1 MVVENF
7 AFAQQQSK
15 LESQLKEA
23 QINAIAN
30 DYLMKRYP
38 SRRKICQE
46 PIDFSETSKL
56 SRRTMSAYH
65 SMRHFQQRKNSY
77 NDFVVT
83 KSS

>member
-38 SRRKICQE
+38 SRRKICQK
-46 PIDFSETSKL
+46 PMDFSEPSKL
-56 SRRTMSAYH
+56 SRQTMSAYH
-65 SMRHFQQRKNSY
+65 SMRHFQQRKNSN
-77 NDFVVT
+77 NDFVAI